1 MSSESTVTA
10 VYDIVYVECIVSFNL
25 IIIEHG
31 TIIYSPTVALI
42 DVGLVLVCFLR
53 SSAMLK
59 AIAETNV
66 ATMMMVTMMTA
77 MVMTMLSGSVA
88 ELCCTEI

>member
-1 MSSESTVTA
+1 M
-10 VYDIVYVECIVSFNL
+10 L
-25 IIIEHG
+25 I
-31 TIIYSPTVALI
+31 
-42 DVGLVLVCFLR
+42 
-53 SSAMLK
+53 

-66 ATMMMVTMMTA
+66 ATMMMVAMMTA

>member
-1 MSSESTVTA
+1 
-10 VYDIVYVECIVSFNL
+10 
-25 IIIEHG
+25 
-31 TIIYSPTVALI
+31 
-42 DVGLVLVCFLR
+42 
-53 SSAMLK
+53 MLK

-66 ATMMMVTMMTA
+66 ATMMMVTMMAA